1 MAEDRAVPLHGER
14 RHAARRQAADAEA
27 PSGATEELR
36 AEVDELRQTV
46 TGLDARAR
54 TRTRIALAQGVL
66 IERYRLPDTDAAF
79 ALMRQASQGAN
90 IKMHQLASAVA
101 RVPGPDAGAAAW
113 FPDRV
118 RREPPSLKELGVEE
132 EHPNQGAVLTAALKR
147 ILTVAGAGMG
157 DVQLAEEDGL
167 RMHRQVGLTDHF
179 AQYFAFVDQGTACAR
194 AAEAGVQVTVGDVST
209 AEVLDDEAREVILR
223 AGSRACHSV
232 PLVDQEGTAR
242 GVVSSHHPRPLV
254 GFTRAQLQA
263 LHGVSRRAGQWLS
276 WHEDTV
282 VLDAL
287 EDLHRQARTTTR

>member
-1 MAEDRAVPLHGER
+1 MAEERVVPLHGGR
-14 RHAARRQAADAEA
+14 RRGARQAADAEA
-27 PSGATEELR
+27 PSVATEELR

-46 TGLDARAR
+46 TGLDTRAR

-101 RVPGPDAGAAAW
+101 RVPGPDAGSAAW
-113 FPDRV
+113 FPGRV
-118 RREPPSLKELGVEE
+118 RRDPPSLKALGMAED
-132 EHPNQGAVLTAALKR
+132 HPNQGAVLTAALKQ

-167 RMHRQVGLTDHF
+167 RMHRHVGLSDQF
-179 AQYFAFVDQGTACAR
+179 AQYFAFVEQGTACAR
-194 AAEAGVQVTVGDVST
+194 AAEAGVQVTVSDVST
-209 AEVLDDEAREVILR
+209 AEVLDDEARQVILR

-242 GVVSSHHPRPLV
+242 GVVSSHHPLPLM

-263 LHGVSRRAGQWLS
+263 LDGISRTAGTWLS
-276 WHEDTV
+276 WHEETV
-282 VLDAL
+282 ILDAL
-287 EDLHRQARTTTR
+287 EDLHRQARTTAR